1 MTILNNFEF
10 AFIFQPTIW
19 IILYKTT
26 VYIRCFILN
35 LNVIACQNVWL
46 LTLQINR
53 LFRSSMAASNFLH
66 VVLSLLMI
74 FNVAA
79 AGAAWSD
86 TENDIESASEYP
98 SITTEQQWQQSAED
112 SSSSRPGD
120 ITDDDDVNLTSGPT
134 ILEEKGSALACRCW
148 GASADTGSL
157 IQTEC
162 KCHGQHVLSVPLT
175 LPTDLHRL

>member
-1 MTILNNFEF
+1 
-10 AFIFQPTIW
+10 
-19 IILYKTT
+19 
-26 VYIRCFILN
+26 
-35 LNVIACQNVWL
+35 
-46 LTLQINR
+46 
-53 LFRSSMAASNFLH
+53 MAASNFLH

-86 TENDIESASEYP
+86 NENDIELASEYP
-98 SITTEQQWQQSAED
+98 SITTEQQWQQQSAED
-112 SSSSRPGD
+112 SSRPGD
-120 ITDDDDVNLTSGPT
+120 ITDDDDVNLTSGQT

-148 GASADTGSL
+148 GASADTGLL

-175 LPTDLHRL
+175 LPADLHRL